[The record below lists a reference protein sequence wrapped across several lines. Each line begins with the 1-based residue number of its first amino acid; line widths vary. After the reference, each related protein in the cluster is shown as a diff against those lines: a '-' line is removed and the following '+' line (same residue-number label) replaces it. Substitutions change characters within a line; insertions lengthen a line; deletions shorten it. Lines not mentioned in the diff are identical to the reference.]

1 MAKTAQAKSAFDV
14 TGIITEKNAKKEQTT
29 NINNE
34 HKQQTTNAG
43 FSIEKPQREVKSK
56 RVNLVLQPSLYEKA
70 QGVARANGISFNE
83 MITQILQQ
91 ITNDEYDEPEA
102 DEHEQI
108 TIGD

>member
-1 MAKTAQAKSAFDV
+1 MAKTAQAKNAFDV
-14 TGIITEKNAKKEQTT
+14 TGIITEKNAKKEQTI
-29 NINNE
+29 NINNK
-34 HKQQTTNAG
+34 HKQGTAAAG

-70 QGVARANGISFNE
+70 QDVAKANGISFNE

-91 ITNDEYDEPEA
+91 ITNTKPEE
-102 DEHEQI
+102 EHEQM